1 MKMILLDYDD
11 RVFKGKLNIVMA
23 VEDSD
28 VDFVSEELAYR
39 CNEGRG
45 GRGCPVKGCL
55 CPLSTTGGLK
65 CFELDRDI
73 TAKDWKKA
81 FKRKVKKGE

>member
-1 MKMILLDYDD
+1 MKMILLNYND
-11 RVFKGKLNIVMA
+11 RVFKDKLNIVMA

-28 VDFVSEELAYR
+28 VDFVSKELAYR

-45 GRGCPVKGCL
+45 GRGCPVKGCW
-55 CPLSTTGGLK
+55 CPFSTTGGLA

-73 TAKDWKKA
+73 TAKDWKNA
-81 FKRKVKKGE
+81 FKHKVKKSK